1 MSNFKTKLRQI
12 MQKTRDEWAIFAV
25 KEMGISSDTV
35 AKSYGYNSSCDLEQ
49 TLKQDEK
56 DTDSYIR
63 STPCAR
69 YLTSDVSKK
78 TIFD

>member
-56 DTDSYIR
+56 TPIR
-63 STPCAR
+63 TFAR
-69 YLTSDVSKK
+69 HLVRDLSQAM
-78 TIFD
+78 